1 MSDQP
6 KTHVEIRRSQ
16 ANQDTL
22 HKSDLI
28 GGNFKA
34 VLTASDDQLAAL
46 KKYIEEIQA
55 GTDTSTVEAAINA
68 L

>member
-28 GGNFKA
+28 GGNFK
-34 VLTASDDQLAAL
+34 
-46 KKYIEEIQA
+46 